1 LYRKNWG
8 KLPPATFVADP
19 SVKGAQTG
27 NWRAI
32 RPVVDDGKC
41 TRCGLCVTYCP
52 DGVAELRDGKVSIDY
67 DYCKGCGVC
76 AEECPSQAIDME
88 KEG

>member
-1 LYRKNWG
+1 MYRKNWG
-8 KLPPATFVADP
+8 NLPPATFVTDP
-19 SVKGAQTG
+19 SAKGAQTG

-32 RPVVDDGKC
+32 RPVVDHGKC
-41 TRCGLCVTYCP
+41 VQCGLCETYCP
-52 DGVAELRDGKVSIDY
+52 DGVAELVDGKVSIDY

-76 AEECPSQAIDME
+76 AEECPSQAIVME